1 MGSPQTNEN
10 NVAMESDAVVFNRI
24 YRRHVAGL
32 MHYASKFVTR
42 EEASDI
48 VHDVFTMLWRQ
59 KKLTI
64 PADEIRFF
72 LYRCVLNACKNRVK
86 HLCRINAFNSQ
97 SASELQLAE
106 IDFLEAQIK
115 HTSDEYLLNKV
126 YRSLE
131 ILPPKC
137 RRIFEEVYLHQ
148 RKCAEVA
155 EELNLSRRTV
165 EAQLYKALKL
175 LRDALLIVGL
185 VYVLSC

>member
-1 MGSPQTNEN
+1 MGSPETNEKN
-10 NVAMESDAVVFNRI
+10 AATESDAVVFNRI
-24 YRRHVAGL
+24 YRRHVGGL
-32 MHYASKFVTR
+32 MHYAGKFVTR
-42 EEASDI
+42 EEATDI

-59 KKLTI
+59 KKLSI
-64 PADEIRFF
+64 PADEIRYF

-86 HLCRINAFNSQ
+86 HLCRTNAFNRQ
-97 SASELQLAE
+97 SVSELQFAE
-106 IDFLEAQIK
+106 IDFLESHLE
-115 HTSDEYLLNKV
+115 HTSDEYLLNKI

-137 RRIFEEVYLHQ
+137 RRIFEEIYLHQ

-175 LRDALLIVGL
+175 LRDALLAVGL
-185 VYVLSC
+185 FHVLPC